1 MVLTASI
8 FLVVAIAYERYIAV
22 CNPYDYRAIVNTQST
37 RRRVTK
43 LLTPVVI
50 ATILINIPKYFET
63 YTVEV
68 LQSLVSPFI
77 ELRSLG
83 IEFFKIKA
91 KVHLTAA
98 FVKLL
103 RLDKNLRGFRILY
116 KIDSKCCLLRTFQV
130 NSLKE
135 NQIIFAA
142 TRIHAR
148 QQRDHLQLQRDQS
161 TSGFILYHHLR
172 QLVSIDH
179 YGSASHGS
187 TGFSQWVRTFLMQLK

>member
-77 ELRSLG
+77 GLRSLG
-83 IEFFKIKA
+83 IEFFKIK
-91 KVHLTAA
+91 
-98 FVKLL
+98 VK
-103 RLDKNLRGFRILY
+103 R
-116 KIDSKCCLLRTFQV
+116 
-130 NSLKE
+130 
-135 NQIIFAA
+135 
-142 TRIHAR
+142 
-148 QQRDHLQLQRDQS
+148 S
-161 TSGFILYHHLR
+161 T
-172 QLVSIDH
+172 
-179 YGSASHGS
+179 
-187 TGFSQWVRTFLMQLK
+187 